1 MKCAK
6 IAHKLQNNIGANI
19 YYHKCILHCFM
30 DEWKEAILCIDEAIE
45 RSEENYWKFFYVR
58 GMILATL
65 HNFMEAINDVSIA
78 INLKNT

>member
-1 MKCAK
+1 ME
-6 IAHKLQNNIGANI
+6 
-19 YYHKCILHCFM
+19 
-30 DEWKEAILCIDEAIE
+30 EWKEAILCIDEAIE

-65 HNFMEAINDVSIA
+65 HNFMEAINDISIA